1 MKKLLPLLV
10 TVLFGQV
17 MAQNINCTVVG
28 VADGDTL
35 TCLTTEKQQI
45 KVRLNQI
52 DAPEKKQAFGN
63 AAKKKLSSLVY
74 QKNVQLKTDGT
85 DKYGRT
91 IAEVLFS
98 GQNINKQMVR
108 SGYAWAYRKYLKD
121 SEYLQLEK
129 QARAASLG
137 LWSEPSPVYP
147 SEFRHGERPKTVTH
161 AVQPKPTAPTG
172 RFSCDGKRF
181 CRQMT
186 SCAEAKFY
194 LNQCGVS
201 RLDRDGDG
209 RPCESLC

>member
-1 MKKLLPLLV
+1 MKKILA
-10 TVLFGQV
+10 VLIALYSGQSL
-17 MAQNINCTVVG
+17 AQNINCTVVG
-28 VADGDTL
+28 IADGDTL
-35 TCLTTEKQQI
+35 TCLTTSKQQI

-63 AAKKKLSSLVY
+63 AAKKKLSALVF
-74 QKNVQLKTDGT
+74 QKPVLLKTEGK

-91 IAEVLFS
+91 IAEVFS
-98 GQNINKQMVR
+98 NGQNINKQMVS

-121 SEYLQLEK
+121 SQYLQLEN
-129 QARAASLG
+129 QARASSLG
-137 LWSEPSPVYP
+137 LWSEPNPIYP
-147 SEFRHGERPKTVTH
+147 SEFRHGERPKTITH
-161 AVQPKPTAPTG
+161 TVQPRQTAPTR

-194 LNQCGVS
+194 LNQCGVT

-209 RPCESLC
+209 RPCESIC